1 VVNSFEDLAKKGG
14 MKGVV
19 IEDNVHD
26 DKIIGKLI
34 VSKYNVYAMHSCGN
48 IKKKI

>member
-1 VVNSFEDLAKKGG
+1 VVNSFEVLAKKEG

-19 IEDNVHD
+19 IQDNIHE

-48 IKKKI
+48 I